1 MSEPDAAALR
11 QILKRQDGVISRR
24 QVLDCGFTPDDI
36 RRWRR
41 RREWS
46 TIFPGV
52 YINHTG
58 PLTWMQRAW
67 AAVLDAH
74 PAALGGESAVAAI
87 DPARR
92 TPGPIQLA
100 VAVDRRVTHRPG
112 VVVRY
117 CAGLEQRVLWQTA
130 PPRIRLEEALLDAAA
145 AAPDELEAVGM
156 LTDAVGGRLTTA
168 DRLLGALNRRGRIRR
183 RRLLAEML
191 VDIRDGACSVLER
204 EYLARV
210 ERPHRLPRP
219 QRQAPTT
226 VGRPGFRDL
235 DYPGYGVVIEL
246 DGRGVHSSARAR
258 DLDLERDLDAAVGAE
273 RLTLRLGWGQV
284 FGRPCTT
291 AAKIGRLLR
300 GRGWAGTITDCPVCS
315 DATLR

>member
-1 MSEPDAAALR
+1 MSEPDVAALR
-11 QILKRQDGVISRR
+11 QILERQDGVIPRR

-41 RREWS
+41 RREWA
-46 TIFPGV
+46 TVFPGV

-58 PLTWMQRAW
+58 PLTWTQRAW
-67 AAVLDAH
+67 AAVLDAY
-74 PAALGGESAVAAI
+74 PAALAGESAVAAI

-100 VAVDRRVTHRPG
+100 VAVDRRVTRRPG
-112 VVVRY
+112 VVARY
-117 CAGLEQRVLWQTA
+117 CADLEQRVLWQTA

-145 AAPDELEAVGM
+145 AAPDELAAVGL

-183 RRLLAEML
+183 RRLLAAML

-204 EYLARV
+204 EYLTRV

-219 QRQAPTT
+219 QRPAPTT

-235 DYPGYGVVIEL
+235 DYPGYGVIIEL

-300 GRGWAGTITDCPVCS
+300 GRGWAGTITDCPACS
-315 DATLR
+315 DAALR